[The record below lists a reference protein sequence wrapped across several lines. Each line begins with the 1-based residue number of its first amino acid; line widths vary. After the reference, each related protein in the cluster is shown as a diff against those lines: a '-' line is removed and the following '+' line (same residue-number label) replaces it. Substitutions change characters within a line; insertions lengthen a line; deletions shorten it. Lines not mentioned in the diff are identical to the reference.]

1 MFDKLIEF
9 LLSIIN
15 EIIPWVMVEQYNEAI
30 CLRYGKYNRTLAPG
44 FRWKI
49 PYFEKVLEHTVV
61 TTTLPLPPQSL
72 ITSDKKSVV
81 IKAIIKYNI
90 EDIKVF
96 LLEIWD
102 PIDALSDMS
111 QGIIKNI
118 VVENTLEVLNDYKI
132 DAIITNKAKREA
144 KKWGINIEK
153 ITITNLGE
161 IRSMRL
167 FMNELATG
175 NDE

>member
-15 EIIPWVMVEQYNEAI
+15 EIIPWVMVEQYNKAI
-30 CLRYGKYNRTLAPG
+30 CLRFGKFNRKLEPG

-72 ITSDKKSVV
+72 ITSDKKPVV

-90 EDIKVF
+90 EDIETF

-118 VVENTLEVLNDYKI
+118 VVENTLEVLNDSKI
-132 DAIITNKAKREA
+132 DAIITTKAKKEA
-144 KKWGINIEK
+144 KKWGIDIEK
-153 ITITNLGE
+153 VTITNFGE
-161 IRSMRL
+161 IRSIRL
-167 FMNELATG
+167 FMNELASG
-175 NDE
+175 NEE